1 MAYDLRDF
9 VEDLKKAGELVE
21 INDEA
26 DWNYE
31 ISAYEVISG
40 RFAGPAFLFN
50 NIKGIPKGTRVLVG
64 HFAGSFQRPHRRIAM
79 CLGIPPDVDR
89 ATFYSMASKARGAM
103 LKPVGGGTGGWK

>member
-1 MAYDLRDF
+1 MAYDIRDF

-21 INDEA
+21 INDEV

-40 RFAGPAFLFN
+40 RFAGPAFLFD
-50 NIKGIPKGTRVLVG
+50 NIKGISRGARVLVG
-64 HFAGSFQRPHRRIAM
+64 HFAGSFRRPHRRIAM

-89 ATFYSMASKARGAM
+89 ATFYNMASKPMGPM
-103 LKPVGGGTGGWK
+103 LKPVEGAAGGG